1 MPTANTSVPTLEHL
15 PEAIDPTEVPPL
27 RLAIYGEPGAGKTT
41 LALSFPKP
49 LIISVDN
56 GLEGGAV
63 FQSLDGAEK
72 WMPINWKDLNALY
85 FWFKKQIESKGY
97 ESIIVDSI
105 TSLAML
111 IRHEAL
117 LQEASKRGEGQALEE
132 LFAVTQP
139 DYNKVATALEM
150 YLLKLVQLSDVY
162 GVHIVLTANVREPDT
177 DKGQTKRS
185 FDLQPAVERVVLQ
198 WANIYGELVAEE
210 VDDPADKD
218 KPRNERR
225 RIERR
230 VLWTR
235 VQDPRRKNKSRFASL
250 NPGVK
255 DPTFDKIWDLVG
267 SEYEEEEPGPPDAE
281 TGVEVK
287 STKKEKANASQAS
300 K

>member
-1 MPTANTSVPTLEHL
+1 MATEISVPKLEHL
-15 PEAIDPTEVPPL
+15 PEPINPEEIPPL
-27 RLAIYGEPGAGKTT
+27 RLAVYGEPGAGKTT
-41 LALSFPKP
+41 LALSFPRP
-49 LIISVDN
+49 LIISIDN

-85 FWFKKQIESKGY
+85 FWIKKQISEKGY
-97 ESIIVDSI
+97 ESIVLDSI

-117 LQEASKRGEGQALEE
+117 LQEASKRDAGQALEE

-150 YLLKLVQLSDVY
+150 YLLKLVQLSDIF

-177 DKGQTKRS
+177 DKGQTKRT
-185 FDLQPAVERVVLQ
+185 FDLQPAIERVVLQ

-210 VDDPADKD
+210 IEDPADKD

-225 RIERR
+225 KIERR

-235 VQDPRRKNKSRFASL
+235 VQDPKRKNKTRFETL

-255 DPTFDKIWDLVG
+255 DPTFTKLWDLVG
-267 SEYEEEEPGPPDAE
+267 SEYEEEEAE
-281 TGVEVK
+281 PEPAKAKTN
-287 STKKEKANASQAS
+287 KEKANASQAS

>member
-1 MPTANTSVPTLEHL
+1 MPTTSVSVPTLDHL
-15 PEAIDPTEVPPL
+15 PESIDPSEIPPL
-27 RLAIYGEPGAGKTT
+27 RLAVYGEPGSGKTT
-41 LALSFPKP
+41 LALSFPRP
-49 LIISVDN
+49 LIISIDN

-63 FQSLDGAEK
+63 FQALDGAEK
-72 WMPINWKDLNALY
+72 WMPVDWKDLNALY
-85 FWFKKQIESKGY
+85 FWIKKQIETKGY

-117 LQEASKRGEGQALEE
+117 LQEASKRDAGQALVE

-139 DYNKVATALEM
+139 DYNRVATALEM

-162 GVHIVLTANVREPDT
+162 GVHVVLTANVREPDIEH
-177 DKGQTKRS
+177 GQTKRS

-210 VDDPADKD
+210 IDDPADKEL
-218 KPRNERR
+218 PRNERR
-225 RIERR
+225 KIERR

-235 VQDPRRKNKSRFASL
+235 VQDPRRKNKSRFAAL

-255 DPTFDKIWDLVG
+255 DPTFEKIWDLVG
-267 SEYEEEEPGPPDAE
+267 SEYETEDTEATTTPTPAP
-281 TGVEVK
+281 
-287 STKKEKANASQAS
+287 KKEKASDSTQAR
-300 K
+300 KGK

>member
-1 MPTANTSVPTLEHL
+1 MATQVDVPKLGHL
-15 PEAIDPTEVPPL
+15 PEPVDASEIPPL
-27 RLAIYGEPGAGKTT
+27 RLATYGEPGSGKTT
-41 LALSFPKP
+41 LALSFPRP
-49 LIISVDN
+49 LIVSVDN

-72 WMPINWKDLNALY
+72 WTPENWRDLNALY
-85 FWFKKQIESKGY
+85 FWIKGQISKKGY
-97 ESIIVDSI
+97 ETIVIDSI

-117 LQEASKRGEGQALEE
+117 LQAASGREAGQADLE
-132 LFAVTQP
+132 LFQPTQP
-139 DYNKVATALEM
+139 DYGRVATAIEKF
-150 YLLKLVQLSDVY
+150 LLKLTQLSMVF

-177 DKGQTKRS
+177 DKGQTKRT
-185 FDLQPAVERVVLQ
+185 FDLQPAIERVVLQ

-210 VDDPADKD
+210 IDDPADKD

-225 RIERR
+225 KIERR

-267 SEYEEEEPGPPDAE
+267 SEYEP
-281 TGVEVK
+281 EVPEAPAPVKK
-287 STKKEKANASQAS
+287 STTKEKSNASQAS